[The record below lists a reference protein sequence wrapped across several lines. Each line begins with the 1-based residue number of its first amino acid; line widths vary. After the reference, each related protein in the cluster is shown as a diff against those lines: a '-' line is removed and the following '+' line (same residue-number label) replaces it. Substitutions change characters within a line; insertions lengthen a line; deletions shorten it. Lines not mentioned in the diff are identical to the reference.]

1 MKPKPVFA
9 DPKTDVIFKKIFGQ
23 KAHKNLLVELLN
35 SLLELDDA
43 HRIVDIDYL
52 TPEQLPPRHDLKL
65 SILDVK
71 CTDARGTH
79 YVVEMQVIE
88 VEGFQKRVVYNA
100 CKAYSTQLGV
110 SDDYPQLNDVIAVTL
125 CDFVLW
131 PHKDEPG
138 GGYKVPMLS
147 RWRMQEQHSGERSL
161 GEVQYV
167 FLELPKYQAGKRPR
181 TTVDKWSHF
190 FRVAPS
196 LERIPEELSEGP
208 YAQALEVARRSNFTE
223 EEWQEY
229 ERAKM
234 AEQDFRGGLSL
245 AEKRGEERG
254 EKRGEL
260 RGLKRGRKEGR
271 EQGRKQGR
279 EQGRKEGEL
288 RAQVTTLAE
297 AVLTVLS
304 ARGLSI
310 SDSVRAQILSTTDPA
325 LLASW
330 LARASTAASAE
341 ACLASPS
348 VSEHPSDL

>member
-23 KAHKNLLVELLN
+23 KAHKNLLLELLN
-35 SLLELDDA
+35 SLLELDEA

-110 SDDYPQLNDVIAVTL
+110 GDDYPQLNDVIAVTL

-131 PHKDEPG
+131 PQRSEKSDQW
-138 GGYKVPMLS
+138 KVPMLS

-181 TTVDKWSHF
+181 TTVDKWTHF

-208 YAQALEVARRSNFTE
+208 YAQALEVARRANFTE

-245 AEKRGEERG
+245 AEKRGLEQGLKQG
-254 EKRGEL
+254 EQ
-260 RGLKRGRKEGR
+260 RGLKRGLSQGRKEGRKEGR
-271 EQGRKQGR
+271 EEGR
-279 EQGRKEGEL
+279 EEGRKEGEL
-288 RAQVTTLAE
+288 RGQVTTLAE
-297 AVLTVLS
+297 AVLTVLT

-310 SDSVRAQILSTTDPA
+310 SESVRAQILSTTDPA
-325 LLASW
+325 LLTAW

-341 ACLASPS
+341 DCLTQPS
-348 VSEHPSDL
+348 V